1 MDETI
6 GTDVEIAAEATPQ
19 TVFELTDEW
28 VAYLDQLPAPSYVA
42 GIDESIRPLGDD
54 DTRLA

>member
-6 GTDVEIAAEATPQ
+6 GTDVEISAEATPQ

-28 VAYLDQLPAPSYVA
+28 VTYLDQLPPPSFVA
-42 GIDESIRPLGDD
+42 GIDESIRQLGND